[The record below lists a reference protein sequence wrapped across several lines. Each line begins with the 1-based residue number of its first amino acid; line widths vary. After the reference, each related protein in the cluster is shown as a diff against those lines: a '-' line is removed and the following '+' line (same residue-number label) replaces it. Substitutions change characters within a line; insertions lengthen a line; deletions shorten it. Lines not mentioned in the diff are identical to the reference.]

1 VSRPSN
7 VVSLPLRTMLLASI
21 RSLTPRTDDE
31 VAEGTEIQVTDAQ
44 PVAATGMVAEF
55 SAAATGTVAEFPV
68 ARVRLPAR
76 ALQTRSID
84 WARGIV
90 AEDRRLSYAVVDT
103 RKRLH
108 RMVRET
114 LPRPTFKPRGA
125 GYEHV
130 TLMMARQILTFR
142 SRNLGVEE
150 SKLAESVVAYD
161 DARAQWEQSRRQ
173 LAVTSGLDSL
183 VSQWTAVRQNARE
196 AYAILREAGIDPQ
209 HP

>member
-21 RSLTPRTDDE
+21 RSLTPRDDE
-31 VAEGTEIQVTDAQ
+31 AAEAEVQRNDAQ
-44 PVAATGMVAEF
+44 PVAASGTGA
-55 SAAATGTVAEFPV
+55 VAEFP
-68 ARVRLPAR
+68 ASRVRPPGR
-76 ALQTRSID
+76 ALQPCSID

-108 RMVRET
+108 RLVRET
-114 LPRPTFKPRGA
+114 LPRPAFKPAGV
-125 GYEHV
+125 GYEHA

-142 SRNLGVEE
+142 ARNLGVEE
-150 SKLAESVVAYD
+150 SKLAESVAAYD
-161 DARAQWEQSRRQ
+161 DAREQWEKSRRQ
-173 LAVTSGLDSL
+173 LAVTSGLDHL
-183 VSQWTAVRQNARE
+183 VAQWTAVRQNARE

-209 HP
+209 HR